1 MAINEGSLAST
12 VQAGAPKQVLITIK
26 DDDVSQVSFASVSG
40 SVDEGAGTHNV
51 TVNVDP
57 VSAADFTLNYGL
69 GGTAVEG
76 TDYSISGSG
85 TVSVSAGVSSVD
97 IPIMLTDDSVDEM
110 NETVILTLTS
120 GVGYD
125 IGSTGVHTLTIT
137 DNDVSEAIFASSSG
151 TVSEGGGTHDVTVN
165 IDPAPV
171 VGFTLNYNL
180 GGTATKGTD
189 YSITNSGTVTVGAGA
204 VSVNIPVVLT
214 DDSEEE
220 NPETVI
226 LTLSNSTEYIVG
238 STNEY
243 TLTIT
248 DNDTPAL
255 PMAAFASISAN
266 VDEDVGTQNV
276 TVSLSRAAPA
286 GGLTLNYDLD
296 GTATRGTDYSISG
309 AGTVSAA
316 AGILSVDIPVVITDD
331 IVKENE
337 ETVILTLKS
346 GTGYD
351 VGSNNVYTLTI
362 RDDDATPEVAFAT
375 ASASVDEGIGTR
387 NVTINISPAPAADF
401 TLSYGLGGTAVKGT
415 DYSITGSGS
424 ILVAA
429 GVVSVNIPVM
439 ITDDT
444 EDEKDETIIL
454 TISNSTEYTVG
465 TASVHTLTITD
476 NDTPEAAFASVS
488 GSVDEGAGTHNVT
501 INIDPVSAADFTLNY
516 GLGGTADE
524 GTDYSISGSGTVSV
538 GAGVSSVEIS
548 IVVTDDSADEMNE
561 TVILRLTSGVGYDI
575 GSTGMHTLTI
585 TDNDVSQVAFASLSG
600 TVSEGAGTHNVTVN
614 VDPVSAA
621 DFTLNYGLG
630 GTAVEG
636 TDYSISGSG
645 TVSVSAGVSSV
656 DIPIMLTDDSV
667 DEMNETV
674 ILTLT
679 SGVGYDIGSTGVHT
693 LTITDNDTPALP
705 AAAFASISANVDEDV
720 GTQNVAVSL
729 SRAAP
734 AGGLTLSY
742 DLDGTATRGTDYSIS
757 GAGTVSAAAGVLSVD
772 IPVVITDDIV
782 KENEETVILTLK
794 SGTGYDV
801 GSNNVYTLT
810 IRDDDATPEV
820 AFATASASVDEGI
833 GTRNVT
839 INISPAPAADFTLSY
854 GLGGTAVKGTD
865 YSITGSGSILVAAGV
880 VSVNIPVM
888 ITDDTEDEKD
898 ETIILT
904 ISNSTEYTVG
914 TASVHTLT
922 ITDNDTPEAAF
933 ASVSGSVDEGAGT
946 HNVTINIDPVS
957 AADFTLNY
965 GLGGTAD
972 EGTDYSISGSGTVS
986 VGAGVSSVEIPIVL
1000 TDDRYDENDETVIL
1014 TLTGST
1020 KYTLG
1025 STNEHTLTIED
1036 NDESGIQAP
1045 AFVSV
1050 EEGGTN
1056 TFNVALTSEPSD
1068 EVTVR
1073 ITGHAGKGLTPDVTT
1088 LTFSV
1093 SNWENVQ
1100 TVTLTAIEDDDAWND
1115 TVTLT
1120 LSSTGRGYNATHEV
1134 AVTITDNDE
1143 AKILAPQSVAVV
1155 EGSTSTVDIVLSA
1168 QPSGNVTVVITGYA
1182 DTDLTLDVTALS
1194 FTDSNWKDPQTVT
1207 LTAAEDDQDVRH
1219 DALTLT
1225 LSATGGDY
1233 NAVHE
1238 IAVTITD
1245 NDVASISAVESMAVD
1260 EGDTNTLEVVL
1271 SAQPSGNVTVTVTG
1285 YAGSDLAD
1293 IPPDPNP
1300 LTFTPVNYNSAQ
1312 KVTLTAIEDDDALND
1327 TVTLTLSATGGDYN
1341 AGHEIAV
1348 TITDNDVASI
1358 SAVESVAVDEGS
1370 TNTLDVALSAQPS
1383 GNVTVTITGH
1393 AGTDLTLDVAV
1404 LTFGD
1409 SNWEDTQTV
1418 TLTADDDNDILDD
1431 AVPLMLSAAG
1441 GGYDAAH
1448 EVAVTITDDD
1458 VAVRLS
1464 ADPSS
1469 VVEGSATAVT
1479 ATLSGTLPNEVRIG
1493 LNNVDGTTE
1502 PSDYVLLKSIT
1513 ISAGALTG
1521 SGNLLTNDDDISEV
1535 NEVFTVALGTL
1546 PANVVPGI
1554 PSSVEITILD
1564 DGDLPPPVEVTLSVD
1579 PKEVEEGNPVT
1590 VTLELGKELTVDVV
1604 VPLMYPSGATAEPG
1618 DYIALG
1624 SVVIPRG
1631 QTKGTGQIVTVQ
1643 DTDVEDETFTVAL
1656 GDLPPELVAG
1666 RTSSQLVTIRDVFPP
1681 KEVSVRLLV
1690 SQSLV
1695 NEGNTATVTVELS
1708 EERVTD
1714 VTVPLILSGTAAA
1727 QDYRAPIPRQVEFKA
1742 GATSA
1747 TYVISIL
1754 QDDISEEDETITVAF
1769 GTLPSGVVPG
1779 DPSEIEL
1786 RIIDDDEAGIATLQ
1800 SVSVVEEGAESF
1812 DLSLT
1817 SKPTDVVTVTMT
1829 WPLNTDIRLTPF
1841 VHIFTPDN
1849 WDQEQEATLN
1859 ASDDPDVMDD
1869 QVLVTLTATGGGY
1882 TGISETVNVTIID
1895 NDAAGINA
1903 PASVTVSEG
1912 GSETFD
1918 VRLVAAPSAAV
1929 TVTVPGTLGDLTA
1942 TPTRLTFTA
1951 ENWEMSQSITL
1962 MAGEDDD
1969 FLFDT
1974 EILTLTANG
1983 GGYDGVT
1990 RDMSVTIMDDD
2001 EAGIEAPAVITI
2013 EEGGIGTLPVRL
2025 RAAPSGPVTVIF
2037 TGYAGSDLALSAA
2050 SLTFTA
2056 VTWNIPQFVT
2066 LTAAEDNDFADDP
2079 VELVLTASGGG
2090 YDDTHTTQVTITD
2103 NDEREFPLA
2112 ITIYDERESED
2123 AGGLQLAIELSR
2135 PVDEVVTVQYA
2146 TSNIEAVAGADYTAS
2161 RGVVIFDPGATRG
2174 VIEIKIMD
2182 DDIFEESE
2190 RFTVT
2195 LSNPTNA
2202 IIARGTGTGT
2212 ILDNDGSAKLRV
2224 DDALVQEE
2232 EGVVVFRVLLSH
2244 PQRQMVTAEYR
2255 TQDGSAKAGED
2266 YETSSGVVTIAPGTM
2281 EALIAVSILKDG
2293 LDWQEETFTVHLES
2307 AKHAE
2312 IEKAVGVATIQ
2323 ESTTVS
2329 EGVLEAYA
2337 SRFVRTASVEVVDA
2351 LGDRFRAAADG
2362 AMCTAAE
2369 RAEMAQLWYSASS
2382 WDPSLGELLA
2392 GCRLSQSMPV
2402 SGGSFG
2408 MWGQGAFRQFNGRG
2422 DEALTLRGE
2431 VTTGMLGADYRW
2443 RGGWLAG
2450 VLLAHSQGDGSFEV
2464 KEESGEMNS
2473 ALTGIYP
2480 YVSYTRAGWDVWV
2493 SAGAGRG
2500 NAEVSELKGDLISR
2514 FGAMGMRGTL
2524 ASGGA
2529 VGLSYHGDILV
2540 TDAEIADHNITA
2552 EVYRVRAGI
2561 EVTTQITGEIRPYVE
2576 VNVRQDGGSAETGT
2590 GLELG
2595 GGVRFSNPA
2604 WRLRGEVQTQGLILH
2619 TADGFTEWG
2628 ISGSLQM
2635 GSSSEGLMMRLRP
2648 SWGRGH
2654 GMSMYNQQTILDAAP
2669 TGANAHRTELEL
2681 GYGIPWKG
2689 GSARSIMGVTQRS
2702 RGMMY
2707 RLGGEL
2713 RPWERLSF
2721 SVFGLAHGHEA
2732 ALGNI
2737 GVNLNGRLQY

>member
-1 MAINEGSLAST
+1 
-12 VQAGAPKQVLITIK
+12 
-26 DDDVSQVSFASVSG
+26 
-40 SVDEGAGTHNV
+40 
-51 TVNVDP
+51 
-57 VSAADFTLNYGL
+57 
-69 GGTAVEG
+69 
-76 TDYSISGSG
+76 
-85 TVSVSAGVSSVD
+85 
-97 IPIMLTDDSVDEM
+97 MLTDDSADEM

-125 IGSTGVHTLTIT
+125 IGSTGVHTLTIM

-180 GGTATKGTD
+180 GGTATEGTD

-248 DNDTPAL
+248 DNDTPSL
-255 PMAAFASISAN
+255 PAAAFASISAN

-296 GTATRGTDYSISG
+296 GTATRGTDYSING

-401 TLSYGLGGTAVKGT
+401 TLSYGLGGTAVEGT
-415 DYSITGSGS
+415 DYSITGSGTIPVS
-424 ILVAA
+424 ANAI
-429 GVVSVNIPVM
+429 SVNIPIVL
-439 ITDDT
+439 TDDT
-444 EDEKDETIIL
+444 EDENDETIIL
-454 TISNSTEYTVG
+454 TLSNSTEYTVG
-465 TASVHTLTITD
+465 TTNVYTLTITD
-476 NDTPEAAFASVS
+476 NDAPEVAFALVS
-488 GSVDEGAGTHNVT
+488 SSVDEGG
-501 INIDPVSAADFTLNY
+501 
-516 GLGGTADE
+516 
-524 GTDYSISGSGTVSV
+524 
-538 GAGVSSVEIS
+538 
-548 IVVTDDSADEMNE
+548 
-561 TVILRLTSGVGYDI
+561 
-575 GSTGMHTLTI
+575 
-585 TDNDVSQVAFASLSG
+585 
-600 TVSEGAGTHNVTVN
+600 GTHNVTVN

-621 DFTLNYGLG
+621 DFILNYGLG

-645 TVSVSAGVSSV
+645 TVSVG
-656 DIPIMLTDDSV
+656 
-667 DEMNETV
+667 
-674 ILTLT
+674 
-679 SGVGYDIGSTGVHT
+679 
-693 LTITDNDTPALP
+693 
-705 AAAFASISANVDEDV
+705 AS
-720 GTQNVAVSL
+720 
-729 SRAAP
+729 
-734 AGGLTLSY
+734 
-742 DLDGTATRGTDYSIS
+742 
-757 GAGTVSAAAGVLSVD
+757 
-772 IPVVITDDIV
+772 
-782 KENEETVILTLK
+782 
-794 SGTGYDV
+794 
-801 GSNNVYTLT
+801 
-810 IRDDDATPEV
+810 
-820 AFATASASVDEGI
+820 
-833 GTRNVT
+833 
-839 INISPAPAADFTLSY
+839 
-854 GLGGTAVKGTD
+854 
-865 YSITGSGSILVAAGV
+865 
-880 VSVNIPVM
+880 
-888 ITDDTEDEKD
+888 
-898 ETIILT
+898 
-904 ISNSTEYTVG
+904 
-914 TASVHTLT
+914 
-922 ITDNDTPEAAF
+922 
-933 ASVSGSVDEGAGT
+933 
-946 HNVTINIDPVS
+946 
-957 AADFTLNY
+957 
-965 GLGGTAD
+965 
-972 EGTDYSISGSGTVS
+972 
-986 VGAGVSSVEIPIVL
+986 VSSVEIPIVL
-1000 TDDRYDENDETVIL
+1000 TDDRYDENAETVIL
-1014 TLTGST
+1014 TLTDGM

-1025 STNEHTLTIED
+1025 STVEYTLTITD
-1036 NDESGIQAP
+1036 NDEAGIQTP

-1050 EEGGTN
+1050 AEGGTN
-1056 TFNVALTSEPSD
+1056 TFNIALTSEPPD
-1068 EVTVR
+1068 EVMVR
-1073 ITGHAGKGLTPDVTT
+1073 ITGHVGTDLTLDLTT
-1088 LTFSV
+1088 LTFTV

-1100 TVTLTAIEDDDAWND
+1100 TVTLTAIEDDDALND
-1115 TVTLT
+1115 RVSLL
-1120 LSSTGRGYNATHEV
+1120 LSATGGGYDATHDV

-1143 AKILAPQSVAVV
+1143 AGILAPQSVAVV
-1155 EGSTSTVDIVLSA
+1155 EGSTNTVDIVLSA

-1182 DTDLTLDVTALS
+1182 DTDLTLDAAALS
-1194 FTDSNWKDPQTVT
+1194 FTDSNWKDLQTVT
-1207 LTAAEDDQDVRH
+1207 LTAAEDDQDVLH
-1219 DALTLT
+1219 DVLTLT

-1233 NAVHE
+1233 NATHE

-1245 NDVASISAVESMAVD
+1245 NDAASISAPESMAVD
-1260 EGDTNTLEVVL
+1260 EGDTNTLNVVL

-1300 LTFTPVNYNSAQ
+1300 LIFTSVNYNTARA
-1312 KVTLTAIEDDDALND
+1312 VTLTAIEDDDAWND
-1327 TVTLTLSATGGDYN
+1327 AITLTLSATGGGYD
-1341 AGHEIAV
+1341 ATHDVTV
-1348 TITDNDVASI
+1348 TITDNDDAGI
-1358 SAVESVAVDEGS
+1358 LAPQSVAVVEGS
-1370 TNTLDVALSAQPS
+1370 TNTVDIVLSAQPS
-1383 GNVTVTITGH
+1383 GNMTVVITGY
-1393 AGTDLTLDVAV
+1393 ADTDLTLDAAA
-1404 LTFGD
+1404 LSFTD
-1409 SNWEDTQTV
+1409 SNWKDPQTV
-1418 TLTADDDNDILDD
+1418 TLTAIEDNDILDD

-1441 GGYDAAH
+1441 GGYDATH
-1448 EVAVTITDDD
+1448 EIAVTITDND

-1464 ADPSS
+1464 ANPSS
-1469 VVEGSATAVT
+1469 VVEGSATTVT
-1479 ATLSGTLPNEVRIG
+1479 ARLSEALPNEVRIG

-1502 PSDYVLLKSIT
+1502 PSDYVSLESIT

-1564 DGDLPPPVEVTLSVD
+1564 DGDLPPPVEVTLSAD
-1579 PKEVEEGNPVT
+1579 PKEVDEGNPVT

-1643 DTDVEDETFTVAL
+1643 DTDAEDETFTVAL
-1656 GDLPPELVAG
+1656 GDLPLELVAG

-1681 KEVSVRLLV
+1681 KEVSVRFLV

-1695 NEGNTATVTVELS
+1695 NEGSTVMVTVELS
-1708 EERVTD
+1708 EELVAD
-1714 VTVPLILSGTAAA
+1714 VTIPLTLSGTAEA
-1727 QDYRAPIPRQVEFKA
+1727 QDYRAPIPPQVEFKI
-1742 GATSA
+1742 GETSA

-1769 GTLPSGVVPG
+1769 GTLPSGVVSG

-1786 RIIDDDEAGIATLQ
+1786 RIIDDDEAGISTLQ
-1800 SVSVVEEGAESF
+1800 SVSVVEEGTESF
-1812 DLSLT
+1812 KLSLT
-1817 SKPTDVVTVTMT
+1817 SKPSDVVTVTMT
-1829 WPLNTDIRLTPF
+1829 WPLNTDLTLTPF

-1849 WDQEQEATLN
+1849 WDQEQEATLS
-1859 ASDDPDVMDD
+1859 AVDDPDVMDD

-1882 TGISETVNVTIID
+1882 TGISEMVNVTIID

-1918 VRLVAAPSAAV
+1918 VRLVAAPSVAV

-1942 TPTRLTFTA
+1942 TPTRLTFTP
-1951 ENWEMSQSITL
+1951 EIWSTPQSITL

-1969 FLFDT
+1969 FLSDT
-1974 EILTLTANG
+1974 EILTLTASG

-1990 RDMSVTIMDDD
+1990 RDVSVTIMDDD
-2001 EAGIEAPAVITI
+2001 EAGIEAPAVITMD
-2013 EEGGIGTLPVRL
+2013 EGGTGTLPVRL
-2025 RAAPSGPVTVIF
+2025 RAAPSGPVTL
-2037 TGYAGSDLALSAA
+2037 TLAGHAGTDLALSAT
-2050 SLTFTA
+2050 SFTFTR
-2056 VTWNIPQFVT
+2056 TDWNVLQTVT
-2066 LTAAEDNDFADDP
+2066 LTAAEDDGDFADDR

-2103 NDEREFPLA
+2103 NDERELPLA
-2112 ITIYDERESED
+2112 ITIYDERELED

-2135 PVDEVVTVQYA
+2135 SADEVVTVQYA
-2146 TSNIEAVAGADYTAS
+2146 TSNIEAVAGADYMAS

-2174 VIEIKIMD
+2174 VIEIEVMD

-2195 LSNPTNA
+2195 LSNPANA

-2266 YETSSGVVTIAPGTM
+2266 YEASSGVVTIAPGTM

-2392 GCRLSQSMPV
+2392 DCRLSQSMPV

-2408 MWGQGAFRQFNGRG
+2408 VWGQGAFRQFNGRG

-2480 YVSYTRAGWDVWV
+2480 YVSYTRAGWDVWM

-2500 NAEVSELKGDLISR
+2500 SAEVSELKGDLISR

-2561 EVTTQITGEIRPYVE
+2561 EVTAQITGEIRPYME
-2576 VNVRQDGGSAETGT
+2576 ANVRQDGGSAETGT

-2604 WRLRGEVQTQGLILH
+2604 WRLRGEVRTQGLVMH

-2669 TGANAHRTELEL
+2669 TGVNAHRTELEL

-2702 RGMMY
+2702 RGIMY
-2707 RLGGEL
+2707 RMGGEL
-2713 RPWERLSF
+2713 RPWEQFSF
-2721 SVFGLAHGHEA
+2721 SIFGLAHGHEA

-2737 GVNLNGRLQY
+2737 GVNINGRLRY